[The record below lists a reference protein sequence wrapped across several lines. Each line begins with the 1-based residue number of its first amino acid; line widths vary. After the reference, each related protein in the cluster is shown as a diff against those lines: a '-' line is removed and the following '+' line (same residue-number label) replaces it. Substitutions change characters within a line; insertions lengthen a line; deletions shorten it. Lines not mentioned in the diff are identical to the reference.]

1 METFTARDA
10 MQKASEP
17 RVMGLDVVLDFC
29 SAVMCKFI
37 LAIYLCTSFL
47 YFTKKTFDQI
57 LFSSDCHQVSANRG
71 LVLGK
76 SSIYVHFRLLRFGL
90 SSLKSVTSS

>member
-1 METFTARDA
+1 MLPMETFTARDA

-47 YFTKKTFDQI
+47 YFTKKTFNQI
-57 LFSSDCHQVSANRG
+57 LFSSDCT
-71 LVLGK
+71 
-76 SSIYVHFRLLRFGL
+76 SSIDESGSRLE
-90 SSLKSVTSS
+90 SD

>member
-37 LAIYLCTSFL
+37 LAIYLCSSIL
-47 YFTKKTFDQI
+47 YF
-57 LFSSDCHQVSANRG
+57 S
-71 LVLGK
+71 LG
-76 SSIYVHFRLLRFGL
+76 STY
-90 SSLKSVTSS
+90 